1 VWGYFFGL
9 HAILLVHLLTMF
21 QNQTLSQLIHSNHK
35 VAMVLLRLG
44 IPFYKLEKATLAQ
57 ACEECRVPLEFVK
70 DSIQKLL
77 QVLHS
82 PSLDF
87 EKFSLQQICDYL
99 ESTHHLYVAQRLPEI
114 STLLEL
120 LHSQLE
126 YNQEYLLNISEE
138 FKKFVK
144 HFSKHIAYEE
154 QNIFPYIAAMENQI
168 GNNIANKID
177 LMLPYAS
184 HFNISEIA
192 KKHAEEDD
200 ELQELRRITDDF
212 KVLKTNN
219 ILYMVSMLELKDFE
233 EDLAMHS
240 FIEEQILLPR
250 ALEFEKYLKKKVKQ
264 LSIRN

>member
-1 VWGYFFGL
+1 
-9 HAILLVHLLTMF
+9 MF
-21 QNQTLSQLIHSNHK
+21 QNYTLTQLIHTNHK

-44 IPFYKLEKATLAQ
+44 IPFYKLENATLAQ
-57 ACEECRVPLEFVK
+57 ACEECRIQVEFVK
-70 DSIQKLL
+70 ESIQKLL
-77 QVLHS
+77 HVLPS

-87 EKFSLQQICDYL
+87 EKFSLQQICEYL

-120 LHSQLE
+120 LQSQELQNNA
-126 YNQEYLLNISEE
+126 YISNISEE
-138 FKKFVK
+138 FKNFVK

-168 GNNIANKID
+168 GNKNANKID

-212 KVLKTNN
+212 KVLKSNN
-219 ILYMVSMLELKDFE
+219 ILYMVCMLELKDFE

-240 FIEEQILLPR
+240 FIEEQILLPK
-250 ALEFEKYLKKKVKQ
+250 ALEYEKYLKKKVQQ
-264 LSIRN
+264 LSVRN